1 MTIEEIKELYKMI
14 ADRDDTIAVL
24 YARIAELEAFQETWL
39 CRRDKTGEANCQL
52 ETGSDLGDSITK
64 SSFFR
69 PTKSS
74 GGTERSVVIDWSDLL
89 S

>member
-52 ETGSDLGDSITK
+52 ETGSDCWPPQPPVLRVLNK
-64 SSFFR
+64 S
-69 PTKSS
+69 
-74 GGTERSVVIDWSDLL
+74 
-89 S
+89 